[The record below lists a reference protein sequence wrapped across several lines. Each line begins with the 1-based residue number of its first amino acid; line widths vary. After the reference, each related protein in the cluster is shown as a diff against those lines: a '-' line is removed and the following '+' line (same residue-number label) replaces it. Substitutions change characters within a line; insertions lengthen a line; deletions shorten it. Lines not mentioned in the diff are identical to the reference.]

1 MVGWDGG
8 DEDEDSGGDGDEE
21 DCGAGDT
28 DETDGGGTDAYGF
41 AHALEVAHHLTTKS
55 INDSIKEDFRQ
66 VQLDM
71 ESHGQVAIG

>member
-1 MVGWDGG
+1 MHLDPRRYN
-8 DEDEDSGGDGDEE
+8 
-21 DCGAGDT
+21 GAMFLGLN
-28 DETDGGGTDAYGF
+28 GVCIKSHGGTDAYGF

-71 ESHGQVAIG
+71 ESHAQVATG